1 MSNDNPYVESLFRTV
16 KYVPSW
22 PTKGFETLK
31 NRRCWV
37 EAFVCWYNT
46 KHSNINYVTP
56 SERNNGKDKEI
67 LKRREVLLA
76 AKQRTP

>member
-1 MSNDNPYVESLFRTV
+1 M
-16 KYVPSW
+16 
-22 PTKGFETLK
+22 
-31 NRRCWV
+31 
-37 EAFVCWYNT
+37 CWYNT